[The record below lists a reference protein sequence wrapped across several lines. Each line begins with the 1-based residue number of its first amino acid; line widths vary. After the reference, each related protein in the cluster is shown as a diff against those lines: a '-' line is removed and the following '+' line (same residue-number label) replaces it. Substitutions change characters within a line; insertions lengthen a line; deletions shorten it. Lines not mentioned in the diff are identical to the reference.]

1 MSLKRAQEMS
11 EHEDLKSRIDP
22 NMSLDHSAGFNTIK
36 EEIIQLREQMNTF
49 ISKPGKDIS
58 PELNESLS
66 KISKFPIE
74 ELSRMGEN
82 VAAFSEKISEMQQNM
97 TGNITRSN

>member
-1 MSLKRAQEMS
+1 
-11 EHEDLKSRIDP
+11 
-22 NMSLDHSAGFNTIK
+22 
-36 EEIIQLREQMNTF
+36 MNTL

-82 VAAFSEKISEMQQNM
+82 VAAFSEKISEM
-97 TGNITRSN
+97 